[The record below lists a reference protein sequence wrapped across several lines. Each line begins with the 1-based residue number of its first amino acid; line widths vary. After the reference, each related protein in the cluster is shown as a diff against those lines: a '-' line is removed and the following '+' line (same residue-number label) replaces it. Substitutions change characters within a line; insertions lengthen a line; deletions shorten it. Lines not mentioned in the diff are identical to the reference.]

1 MATVRSSYFEL
12 GHGMA
17 GHEGDAVRIA
27 LADDEP
33 DLRKSMAL
41 LLTLLGHHV
50 VYSAANGA
58 ELLEACSTHTVDLVI
73 LDLDMPVMDGLTAA
87 EELVERG
94 IPAVLVSGHP
104 DVQEVVLEHEPVVT
118 RVMKPATI
126 DNLRDAIRIALKR
139 T

>member
-1 MATVRSSYFEL
+1 MAENY
-12 GHGMA
+12 A
-17 GHEGDAVRIA
+17 GSVRIA

-33 DLRKSMAL
+33 DLRTSMAR

-58 ELLEACSTHTVDLVI
+58 ELLEACAAHSGDLAI
-73 LDLDMPVMDGLTAA
+73 LDLDMPIMDGLTAA
-87 EELVERG
+87 EELAERG

-126 DNLRDAIRIALKR
+126 DKLRDAISVALARK
-139 T
+139 

>member
-1 MATVRSSYFEL
+1 
-12 GHGMA
+12 MA
-17 GHEGDAVRIA
+17 GHQGDTVRIA

-33 DLRKSMAL
+33 DLRTSMAR
-41 LLTLLGHHV
+41 LLTLLGHRV

-58 ELLEACSTHTVDLVI
+58 ELIEACSTHDVDLVI

-87 EELVERG
+87 EELAERG

-126 DNLRDAIRIALKR
+126 DKLRDAIRVALKR

>member
-1 MATVRSSYFEL
+1 MADNTDGS
-12 GHGMA
+12 
-17 GHEGDAVRIA
+17 VRIA

-33 DLRKSMAL
+33 DLRTSMAR
-41 LLTLLGHHV
+41 LLTLLGHRV
-50 VYSAANGA
+50 VYSASNGA
-58 ELLEACSTHTVDLVI
+58 ELLEACLSHAVDLAI

-87 EELVERG
+87 EELAERG

-126 DNLRDAIRIALKR
+126 DKLRDAIRVALKR
-139 T
+139 A

>member
-1 MATVRSSYFEL
+1 MA
-12 GHGMA
+12 A
-17 GHEGDAVRIA
+17 ADGDAVRIA

-33 DLRKSMAL
+33 DLRISMAR
-41 LLTLLGHHV
+41 LLTLLGHQV

-58 ELLEACSTHTVDLVI
+58 ELLEACAEQPVDLAI

-87 EELVERG
+87 EELAERG

-126 DNLRDAIRIALKR
+126 DKLRDAIRVALKR
-139 T
+139 

>member
-1 MATVRSSYFEL
+1 
-12 GHGMA
+12 MA
-17 GHEGDAVRIA
+17 GNEGDAVRIA

-33 DLRKSMAL
+33 DLRTSMTR

-58 ELLEACSTHTVDLVI
+58 ELLEACSVHPVDLVI

-87 EELVERG
+87 EELAERG

-126 DNLRDAIRIALKR
+126 DKLRDAIREALGR
-139 T
+139 R

>member
-1 MATVRSSYFEL
+1 MAEYGGET
-12 GHGMA
+12 
-17 GHEGDAVRIA
+17 VRIA

-33 DLRKSMAL
+33 DLRTSMTR

-50 VYSAANGA
+50 VYSASNGA
-58 ELLEACSTHTVDLVI
+58 ELLEACSIHSVDLVI
-73 LDLDMPVMDGLTAA
+73 LDLDMPIMDGLTAA
-87 EELVERG
+87 EELAERG

-126 DNLRDAIRIALKR
+126 EKLRDAIRVALAR
-139 T
+139 R

>member
-1 MATVRSSYFEL
+1 MAEND
-12 GHGMA
+12 A
-17 GHEGDAVRIA
+17 GSVRIA

-33 DLRKSMAL
+33 DLRTSMTR

-50 VYSAANGA
+50 VCSASNGA
-58 ELLEACSTHTVDLVI
+58 ELLEACAVHPVDLAI

-87 EELVERG
+87 EELAERG

-118 RVMKPATI
+118 RVVKPATI
-126 DNLRDAIRIALKR
+126 DKLRDAIRVALAR
-139 T
+139 R

>member
-1 MATVRSSYFEL
+1 MS
-12 GHGMA
+12 
-17 GHEGDAVRIA
+17 GHEGAAVRIA

-33 DLRKSMAL
+33 DLRTSMTR

-50 VYSAANGA
+50 VYAASNGA
-58 ELLEACSTHTVDLVI
+58 ELLDACTKHAVDLAI

-87 EELVERG
+87 EELAERG

-104 DVQEVVLEHEPVVT
+104 DMQEVVLEHEPVVT

-126 DNLRDAIRIALKR
+126 DKLRDAIRVALAR
-139 T
+139 R